1 MCLCTDSEI
10 SEMARRCFGYGRWEA
25 PYWFIGPEQGQGNES
40 LECRVRAWIDL
51 GAQELCDCRTFHDRI
66 GDHQWHAQNPEA
78 QKTWV
83 ALICLLMGFLG
94 RPTDKK
100 TLLDYQRDLWGIS
113 TGETCVIELQGLPA
127 RVLGLHATAD
137 HFKRSE

>member
-1 MCLCTDSEI
+1 
-10 SEMARRCFGYGRWEA
+10 
-25 PYWFIGPEQGQGNES
+25 
-40 LECRVRAWIDL
+40 
-51 GAQELCDCRTFHDRI
+51 
-66 GDHQWHAQNPEA
+66 
-78 QKTWV
+78 
-83 ALICLLMGFLG
+83 MGFLG